1 METLALKDNNTDK
14 YKRQT
19 NKKKPRVQRL
29 TNIYVD
35 MFFNKGDTESSK
47 SV

>member
-14 YKRQT
+14 YKQQT
-19 NKKKPRVQRL
+19 NKKKTRVQRL

-35 MFFNKGDTESSK
+35 MFFNKGGTESSN
-47 SV
+47 SI